1 MNYLTLLTVI
11 AILVIVVKTAK
22 TILKAAKRINLIYNY
37 FIVDGKASSQ
47 DLIKMVKSTSE
58 RPDPNDGSG
67 CPKESEL
74 TNEN

>member
-1 MNYLTLLTVI
+1 MNYLILFTVL
-11 AILVIVVKTAK
+11 AILFIVVKCTR
-22 TILKAAKRINLIYNY
+22 IIVKASKRVNLLYNY
-37 FIVDGKASSQ
+37 FIVDGKASTK
-47 DLIKMVKSTSE
+47 DLTKMVQTISS